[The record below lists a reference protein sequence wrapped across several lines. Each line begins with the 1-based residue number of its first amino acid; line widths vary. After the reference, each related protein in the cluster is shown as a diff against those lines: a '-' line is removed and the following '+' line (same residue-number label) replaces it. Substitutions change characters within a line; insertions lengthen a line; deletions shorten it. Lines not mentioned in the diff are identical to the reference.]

1 METYRDKKTWKKD
14 PKPHG
19 RKADVGQNFPVNMH
33 KIALKSIH
41 QNCAI
46 HLMQITQKVYIQKV
60 YILYTMSIYILYT
73 MW

>member
-33 KIALKSIH
+33 K
-41 QNCAI
+41 
-46 HLMQITQKVYIQKV
+46 KVYVQSFNIVQCANEFDV
-60 YILYTMSIYILYT
+60 YVSNIY
-73 MW
+73 